1 MAENEWTD
9 ELKQEVV
16 EAYEKRDPTPENT
29 MEIVKEVADEFGK
42 TPNGVRMVLTRA
54 GVYVKKTVAS
64 GGGTKAAGS
73 SNGGAKRV
81 NKADAIEALKA
92 KIAGLNQDVDDDIC
106 DRLTG
111 KAAVYFTG
119 ILGNLVK

>member
-29 MEIVKEVADEFGK
+29 MEIVKEVADEFDK

-64 GGGTKAAGS
+64 GGGKTGGS
-73 SNGGAKRV
+73 TGGTKRV
-81 NKADAIEALKA
+81 NKAEAIDALKT
-92 KIAGLNQDVDDDIC
+92 KIAGLNQDVDEDIC

-119 ILGNLVK
+119 ILENLVK

>member
-16 EAYEKRDPTPENT
+16 DAYLAENPTPETT
-29 MEIVKEVADEFGK
+29 MEIVKSLAEDFNK

-54 GVYVKKTVAS
+54 DVYVKKTVSSTPKS
-64 GGGTKAAGS
+64 GGETGS
-73 SNGGAKRV
+73 KRV
-81 NKADAIEALKA
+81 NKAEAIDKLKA
-92 KIAGLNQDVDDDIC
+92 TINKLGKEVDDDIC

-111 KAAVYFTG
+111 KAAVYFTS
-119 ILGNLVK
+119 ILSE